1 MTSSGSSE
9 EADFW
14 PFLIT
19 RGHRSGFRV
28 VAAPGFLCDAGLA
41 DLLWE
46 SAGGPPMAPGQA
58 RRRVVK
64 GSAVGDFAVLFR
76 VRLAGTADAGAEGE
90 RLRDEH
96 GRPVPVVEG
105 VVERVSRAGAVSE
118 DVLSRGAEHC
128 AQHLRDFWRLDR
140 AWPGPAA
147 TPAFRARRAGRGVAL
162 AWEELGERWAGPRPG
177 PARPP
182 AGEARKPGAPSG
194 GDPPGKALPMA
205 SDRRRLRAILGG
217 AGAAV
222 AAVVVWAVE
231 SRNR

>member
-1 MTSSGSSE
+1 
-9 EADFW
+9 
-14 PFLIT
+14 
-19 RGHRSGFRV
+19 
-28 VAAPGFLCDAGLA
+28 
-41 DLLWE
+41 
-46 SAGGPPMAPGQA
+46 MAPGQA

-76 VRLAGTADAGAEGE
+76 VRLAGAGDVGAEGE

-118 DVLSRGAEHC
+118 NVLSRGAEQC

-140 AWPGPAA
+140 AWPGPVA
-147 TPAFRARRAGRGVAL
+147 TPAFRARRAGPGVAL
-162 AWEELGERWAGPRPG
+162 AWEELEERWAGPRPG
-177 PARPP
+177 PVRPP
-182 AGEARKPGAPSG
+182 AGSAREPGAPAG
-194 GDPPGKALPMA
+194 GDPPDKGVPAA
-205 SDRRRLRAILGG
+205 ADRRRLRAILGG

-222 AAVVVWAVE
+222 AAAVMWVVE